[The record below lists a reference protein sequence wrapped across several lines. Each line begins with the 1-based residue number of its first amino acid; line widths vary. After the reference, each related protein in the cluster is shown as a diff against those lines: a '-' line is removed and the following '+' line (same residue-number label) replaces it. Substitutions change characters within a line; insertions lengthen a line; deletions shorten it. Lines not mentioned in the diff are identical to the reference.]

1 MPRAWLL
8 VTLASLGAALAPLKS
23 FGKTKGRGIRIQDK
37 KGNKNEAVVEL
48 FLGTAELET
57 ATVGG
62 FTRSQKCVKVDG
74 CAIYGEMN
82 DQDVTRFS
90 GCLGVICPFAA
101 ITVARDATDTRKLAD
116 ALEAARR
123 GAYAVGAEKVSGD
136 AKEGPMGGAY
146 KTLEKAR
153 GAVGIFGLDENVA
166 APKNPLE
173 GLKAPELAN
182 PLRDWNPAPRAPAA
196 APAPLVAAAAAAQ
209 AAAEKAEAELAAIKD
224 GGSSSW
230 NPFAKRETID
240 VDVGPKPNFWEIEKL
255 TAWKIAEAEARR
267 EAEAVAEAEAAAA
280 RDSAIAAAT
289 AARDSAIAAAR
300 AAAEAA
306 AEAARAETEAAEAA
320 RAEAEA
326 EQKAEAEARKAA
338 EASAR
343 AERDGPAPVVD
354 TPPPE
359 DCDKLPPRLRARRAA
374 EDLLREEDERRRKM
388 AAEASRASTPDEGR
402 SRLEASF
409 AASPDAAPAP
419 TAPPPPSEDAQSE
432 FEKFLANRKAGK
444 SDADYW
450 AARKA
455 EEAPE
460 EEDDDDF
467 LKTIKY
473 RPLAPE

>member
-8 VTLASLGAALAPLKS
+8 VTLASLAASLAPLKS

-196 APAPLVAAAAAAQ
+196 APAPLAAAATAAQ

-267 EAEAVAEAEAAAA
+267 EAEAVAEAA

-326 EQKAEAEARKAA
+326 EQKAEAA

>member
-1 MPRAWLL
+1 MWRRLAL
-8 VTLASLGAALAPLKS
+8 VGSLAAALAPLKS

-196 APAPLVAAAAAAQ
+196 APAPLAAAAAAAQ

-267 EAEAVAEAEAAAA
+267 EAEAVAEAEAAA
-280 RDSAIAAAT
+280 RDSAIA
-289 AARDSAIAAAR
+289 AAAR

-306 AEAARAETEAAEAA
+306 AAAARVETEAAEAA

-343 AERDGPAPVVD
+343 AELDGPAPVVD

-359 DCDKLPPRLRARRAA
+359 ERDKLPPRLRARLAA

-388 AAEASRASTPDEGR
+388 AQEATRASTPNEGR

-460 EEDDDDF
+460 EDDADDF

-473 RPLAPE
+473 RPPE

>member
-1 MPRAWLL
+1 MWRRLAL
-8 VTLASLGAALAPLKS
+8 VGSLAAALAPLKS

-62 FTRSQKCVKVDG
+62 FMRSQKCVKVDG

-82 DQDVTRFS
+82 DQDVTRLG
-90 GCLGVICPFAA
+90 GCLGVVCPFAA
-101 ITVARDATDTRKLAD
+101 ITTARDATDTRKLAD

-196 APAPLVAAAAAAQ
+196 APAPLAAAAAAAQ

-326 EQKAEAEARKAA
+326 EQKAEAA

-374 EDLLREEDERRRKM
+374 EDLLREEEDERRRKM

>member
-1 MPRAWLL
+1 MWRRLAL
-8 VTLASLGAALAPLKS
+8 VGSLAAALAPLKS

-37 KGNKNEAVVEL
+37 KGNANEAVVEL

-62 FTRSQKCVKVDG
+62 FTRSQKCVQVDG

-82 DQDVTRFS
+82 EKDVTRLS
-90 GCLGVICPFAA
+90 GCVGVICPFAA
-101 ITVARDATDTRKLAD
+101 ITIARDATDTRKLAD

-136 AKEGPMGGAY
+136 AAEGPMGGAY

-153 GAVGIFGLDENVA
+153 GAVGIFGLDDNVA
-166 APKNPLE
+166 APKNPLD

-182 PLRDWNPAPRAPAA
+182 PLETLRDWNPAPAAPAA
-196 APAPLVAAAAAAQ
+196 APSPLAEAAKAAQ
-209 AAAEKAEAELAAIKD
+209 AAAEKAEAELAALRD
-224 GGSSSW
+224 GQSSSAW
-230 NPFAKRETID
+230 NPFAKSKNAIE
-240 VDVGPKPNFWEIEKL
+240 VDVGPKPNFWEVEKL
-255 TAWKIAEAEARR
+255 TAWKLAEAEARR
-267 EAEAVAEAEAAAA
+267 EAESKAEAEAAAA
-280 RDSAIAAAT
+280 RDAAIAAAEEK
-289 AARDSAIAAAR
+289 ANFAR

-326 EQKAEAEARKAA
+326 KQKAEAEARKAA

-343 AERDGPAPVVD
+343 ADRDGPAPVD

-359 DCDKLPPRLRARRAA
+359 DRDKLPPRLRARLAA

-388 AAEASRASTPDEGR
+388 AQEATRASTPDEGR

-409 AASPDAAPAP
+409 AASPEAAPAP

-473 RPLAPE
+473 RPPE

>member
-8 VTLASLGAALAPLKS
+8 VTLASLAASLAPLKS

-116 ALEAARR
+116 ALEAAQR

-196 APAPLVAAAAAAQ
+196 APAPLAAAAAAAQ

-267 EAEAVAEAEAAAA
+267 EAEAVAEAA

-326 EQKAEAEARKAA
+326 EQKAEAA
-338 EASAR
+338 EAWAR

-354 TPPPE
+354 PPPP
-359 DCDKLPPRLRARRAA
+359 DKLPPRLRARRAA

>member
-1 MPRAWLL
+1 MPRAWRL
-8 VTLASLGAALAPLKS
+8 VALASLAAALAPLKS

-116 ALEAARR
+116 ALEAAQR

-196 APAPLVAAAAAAQ
+196 APAPLAAAAAAAQ

-267 EAEAVAEAEAAAA
+267 EAEAVAEAEAAA

-326 EQKAEAEARKAA
+326 EQKAEAA
-338 EASAR
+338 EAWAR

-354 TPPPE
+354 PPPP
-359 DCDKLPPRLRARRAA
+359 DKLPPRLRARRAA

>member
-1 MPRAWLL
+1 MWRRLAL
-8 VTLASLGAALAPLKS
+8 VGSLAAALAPLKS

-37 KGNKNEAVVEL
+37 KGNANEAVVEL

-62 FTRSQKCVKVDG
+62 FTRSQKCVQVDG

-82 DQDVTRFS
+82 EKDVTRLS
-90 GCLGVICPFAA
+90 GCVGVICPFAA
-101 ITVARDATDTRKLAD
+101 ITIARDATDTRKLAD

-136 AKEGPMGGAY
+136 ATEGPMGGAY

-153 GAVGIFGLDENVA
+153 GAVGIFGLDDNVA
-166 APKNPLE
+166 APKNPLD
-173 GLKAPELAN
+173 GLTAPELAN
-182 PLRDWNPAPRAPAA
+182 PLETLRDWNPAPAAPAA
-196 APAPLVAAAAAAQ
+196 APAPLAAAAAAAQ

-230 NPFAKRETID
+230 NPFAKRETIE
-240 VDVGPKPNFWEIEKL
+240 VDVGPKPNFWEVEKL
-255 TAWKIAEAEARR
+255 TAWKLAEAEARR
-267 EAEAVAEAEAAAA
+267 EAESKAEAEAAAA
-280 RDSAIAAAT
+280 RDAAIAAAEEK
-289 AARDSAIAAAR
+289 ANFAR

-326 EQKAEAEARKAA
+326 KQKAEAEARKAA

-343 AERDGPAPVVD
+343 AELDGPAPVVD
-354 TPPPE
+354 TPPE
-359 DCDKLPPRLRARRAA
+359 DRDKLPPRLRARRAA

-388 AAEASRASTPDEGR
+388 AQEATRASTPDEGR

-473 RPLAPE
+473 RPPE

>member
-196 APAPLVAAAAAAQ
+196 APAPLAAAAAAAQ

-267 EAEAVAEAEAAAA
+267 EAEAVAEAEAAA
-280 RDSAIAAAT
+280 RDSAIA
-289 AARDSAIAAAR
+289 AAAR

-306 AEAARAETEAAEAA
+306 AAAARVETEAAEAA

-343 AERDGPAPVVD
+343 AELDGPAPVVD

-359 DCDKLPPRLRARRAA
+359 ERDKLPPRLRARLAA

-388 AAEASRASTPDEGR
+388 AQEATRASTPDEGR

-409 AASPDAAPAP
+409 AASPEAAPAP
-419 TAPPPPSEDAQSE
+419 TAPPPSSEDAQSE

-460 EEDDDDF
+460 EDDDF
-467 LKTIKY
+467 LKDIKY
-473 RPLAPE
+473 RPPPE

>member
-8 VTLASLGAALAPLKS
+8 VTLASLAASLAPLKS

-196 APAPLVAAAAAAQ
+196 APAPLAAAAAAAQ
-209 AAAEKAEAELAAIKD
+209 AAAEKGEAELAAIKD

-230 NPFAKRETID
+230 NPSRSARLSMSTSARSRTS
-240 VDVGPKPNFWEIEKL
+240 GRSRSSRRGRSRRPRRAGRPKPS
-255 TAWKIAEAEARR
+255 RR
-267 EAEAVAEAEAAAA
+267 PEAAAA

-300 AAAEAA
+300 ARRGRGRRRGRARGDRGGRGRARARPRPNKKPKPRRPRRAPNATGRRRSSTRRRLRIATNCRRACAPAAPPRTCSARRRTNAGGKWPRSVTGEHARRGPLAPRGVVRGEPRRRARAHRAA
-306 AEAARAETEAAEAA
+306 AAVRGRAV
-320 RAEAEA
+320 RV
-326 EQKAEAEARKAA
+326 RK
-338 EASAR
+338 
-343 AERDGPAPVVD
+343 D
-354 TPPPE
+354 
-359 DCDKLPPRLRARRAA
+359 
-374 EDLLREEDERRRKM
+374 
-388 AAEASRASTPDEGR
+388 
-402 SRLEASF
+402 
-409 AASPDAAPAP
+409 
-419 TAPPPPSEDAQSE
+419 
-432 FEKFLANRKAGK
+432 ANRKAGK

-467 LKTIKY
+467 
-473 RPLAPE
+473 

>member
-8 VTLASLGAALAPLKS
+8 VTLASLAASLAPLKS

-153 GAVGIFGLDENVA
+153 GAVGIFGLDDNVA
-166 APKNPLE
+166 APKNPLD
-173 GLKAPELAN
+173 GLTAPELAN
-182 PLRDWNPAPRAPAA
+182 PLETLRDWNPAPRAPAA
-196 APAPLVAAAAAAQ
+196 APAPLAAAAAAAQ

-280 RDSAIAAAT
+280 RDSAIAAA
-289 AARDSAIAAAR
+289 AR

-326 EQKAEAEARKAA
+326 EQKAEAA

-343 AERDGPAPVVD
+343 AELDGPAPVVD

-359 DCDKLPPRLRARRAA
+359 ERDKLPPRLRARLAA

-388 AAEASRASTPDEGR
+388 AQEATRASTPDEGR

>member
-8 VTLASLGAALAPLKS
+8 VTLASLAASLAPLKS

-196 APAPLVAAAAAAQ
+196 APAPLAAAAAAAQ

-267 EAEAVAEAEAAAA
+267 EAEAVAEAA

-326 EQKAEAEARKAA
+326 EQKAEAA

>member
-1 MPRAWLL
+1 MWRRLAL
-8 VTLASLGAALAPLKS
+8 VGSLAAALAPLKS

-37 KGNKNEAVVEL
+37 KGNANEAVVEL

-62 FTRSQKCVKVDG
+62 FTRSQKCVRVDG

-82 DQDVTRFS
+82 DKDVARLS

-101 ITVARDATDTRKLAD
+101 ITGARDATDTRKLAD

-136 AKEGPMGGAY
+136 ATEGPMGGAY

-153 GAVGIFGLDENVA
+153 GAVGIFGLDDNVA
-166 APKNPLE
+166 APKNPLD

-182 PLRDWNPAPRAPAA
+182 PLETLRDWNPAPEAPAA
-196 APAPLVAAAAAAQ
+196 APAPLAEAAAAAQ
-209 AAAEKAEAELAAIKD
+209 AAAEKAEAELASLRD
-224 GGSSSW
+224 GQSSSAW
-230 NPFAKRETID
+230 NPFAKSKNAIE
-240 VDVGPKPNFWEIEKL
+240 VDVGPKPNFWEVEKL
-255 TAWKIAEAEARR
+255 TAWKLAEAEARR
-267 EAEAVAEAEAAAA
+267 KAEAVAEAEAAAA
-280 RDSAIAAAT
+280 RDAAIAAAEGKAT
-289 AARDSAIAAAR
+289 AAR

-326 EQKAEAEARKAA
+326 KQKAEAEARKAA

-343 AERDGPAPVVD
+343 ADLDGPAPVVD
-354 TPPPE
+354 TPPP
-359 DCDKLPPRLRARRAA
+359 DKLPPRLRARRAA

-388 AAEASRASTPDEGR
+388 AQEATRASTPDEGR

-409 AASPDAAPAP
+409 AASPEAAPAP

-460 EEDDDDF
+460 EDDDDDF

-473 RPLAPE
+473 RPPE

>member
-8 VTLASLGAALAPLKS
+8 VTLASLAASLAPLKS

-196 APAPLVAAAAAAQ
+196 APAPLAAAAAAAQ

-267 EAEAVAEAEAAAA
+267 EAEAVAEAA

-306 AEAARAETEAAEAA
+306 AEAARAE
-320 RAEAEA
+320 AEA
-326 EQKAEAEARKAA
+326 EQKAEAA

>member
-1 MPRAWLL
+1 MWRRLAL
-8 VTLASLGAALAPLKS
+8 VGSLAAALAPLKS

-196 APAPLVAAAAAAQ
+196 APAPLAAAATAAQ

-267 EAEAVAEAEAAAA
+267 EAEAVAEAEAAA
-280 RDSAIAAAT
+280 RDLAIAAAT

-326 EQKAEAEARKAA
+326 EQKAEAA

>member
-1 MPRAWLL
+1 MWRRLAL
-8 VTLASLGAALAPLKS
+8 VGSLAAALAPLKS

-57 ATVGG
+57 ATAGG

-196 APAPLVAAAAAAQ
+196 APAPLAAAAAAAQ

-267 EAEAVAEAEAAAA
+267 EAEAVAEAA

-326 EQKAEAEARKAA
+326 EQKAEAA

-374 EDLLREEDERRRKM
+374 EDLLREEDERRRKL
-388 AAEASRASTPDEGR
+388 AAEATRASTPDEGR

>member
-8 VTLASLGAALAPLKS
+8 VTLASLAASLAPLKS

-182 PLRDWNPAPRAPAA
+182 PLETLRDWNRRPGRPPRRRPRWPRRPPRRKRRRRRPRRSSRRCGTAGR
-196 APAPLVAAAAAAQ
+196 LRRGTLR
-209 AAAEKAEAELAAIKD
+209 EKQECDRGRRRPEAELLGGREAHGVEARGGRGGGGRPKPSRRRRRRRDRAAI
-224 GGSSSW
+224 GG
-230 NPFAKRETID
+230 
-240 VDVGPKPNFWEIEKL
+240 
-255 TAWKIAEAEARR
+255 
-267 EAEAVAEAEAAAA
+267 
-280 RDSAIAAAT
+280 RDSAIAAR
-289 AARDSAIAAAR
+289 ARRGRGRRRGRAR
-300 AAAEAA
+300 GD
-306 AEAARAETEAAEAA
+306 RGGRGA

-326 EQKAEAEARKAA
+326 EQQAEAEARKAA

-343 AERDGPAPVVD
+343 AERDGPAPHRRQ
-354 TPPPE
+354 PPPE
-359 DCDKLPPRLRARRAA
+359 DRHKLPPRAARSQSQA
-374 EDLLREEDERRRKM
+374 EDGREGAHLLDMRKM
-388 AAEASRASTPDEGR
+388 RPR
-402 SRLEASF
+402 
-409 AASPDAAPAP
+409 
-419 TAPPPPSEDAQSE
+419 
-432 FEKFLANRKAGK
+432 
-444 SDADYW
+444 W
-450 AARKA
+450 
-455 EEAPE
+455 
-460 EEDDDDF
+460 
-467 LKTIKY
+467 TIT
-473 RPLAPE
+473 

>member
-1 MPRAWLL
+1 MWRRLAL
-8 VTLASLGAALAPLKS
+8 VGSLAAALAPLKS

-37 KGNKNEAVVEL
+37 KGNANEAVVEL

-62 FTRSQKCVKVDG
+62 FTRSQKCVQVDG

-82 DQDVTRFS
+82 DRDVTRFS
-90 GCLGVICPFAA
+90 GCLGVVCPFAA
-101 ITVARDATDTRKLAD
+101 ITIARDATDTRKLAD

-136 AKEGPMGGAY
+136 ATEGPMGGAY

-153 GAVGIFGLDENVA
+153 GAVGIFGLDDNVA
-166 APKNPLE
+166 APKNPLD
-173 GLKAPELAN
+173 GLTAPELAN
-182 PLRDWNPAPRAPAA
+182 PLETLRDWNPAPQAPAA
-196 APAPLVAAAAAAQ
+196 APAPLAEAAKAAQ
-209 AAAEKAEAELAAIKD
+209 AAAEKAEAELAALRD
-224 GGSSSW
+224 GQSSSAW
-230 NPFAKRETID
+230 NPFAKSKNAIE
-240 VDVGPKPNFWEIEKL
+240 VDVGPTPNFWEVEKL
-255 TAWKIAEAEARR
+255 TAWKLAEAEARR
-267 EAEAVAEAEAAAA
+267 KAEAVAEAEAAAA
-280 RDSAIAAAT
+280 RDAAIAVAEDKA
-289 AARDSAIAAAR
+289 SAAR

-306 AEAARAETEAAEAA
+306 AAAARAETEAAEAA

-326 EQKAEAEARKAA
+326 KQKAEAEARKAA

-343 AERDGPAPVVD
+343 ADRDAPAPVD
-354 TPPPE
+354 APRPE
-359 DCDKLPPRLRARRAA
+359 DRDKLPPRLRARLAA

-473 RPLAPE
+473 RPPE

>member
-8 VTLASLGAALAPLKS
+8 VTLASLAASLAPLKS

-196 APAPLVAAAAAAQ
+196 APAPLAAAAAAAQ

-267 EAEAVAEAEAAAA
+267 EAEAVAEAA

>member
-1 MPRAWLL
+1 MWRRLAL
-8 VTLASLGAALAPLKS
+8 VGSLAAALAPLKS

-82 DQDVTRFS
+82 DQDVTRLS

-101 ITVARDATDTRKLAD
+101 ITIARDATDTRKLAD

-136 AKEGPMGGAY
+136 ATEGPMGGAY

-153 GAVGIFGLDENVA
+153 GAVGIFGLDDNVA
-166 APKNPLE
+166 APKNPLD
-173 GLKAPELAN
+173 GLTAPELAN
-182 PLRDWNPAPRAPAA
+182 PLETLRDWNPAPAAPAA
-196 APAPLVAAAAAAQ
+196 APAQLAEAAKAAQ
-209 AAAEKAEAELAAIKD
+209 AAAEQAEAELAALRD
-224 GGSSSW
+224 GQSSSAW
-230 NPFAKRETID
+230 NPFAKSKNAIE
-240 VDVGPKPNFWEIEKL
+240 VDVGPKPNFWEVEKL
-255 TAWKIAEAEARR
+255 TAWKLAEAEARR
-267 EAEAVAEAEAAAA
+267 KAEAVAEAEAAAA
-280 RDSAIAAAT
+280 RDAAIAAAEEKAT
-289 AARDSAIAAAR
+289 AAR

-306 AEAARAETEAAEAA
+306 AAAARAETEAAEAA
-320 RAEAEA
+320 RAEAA
-326 EQKAEAEARKAA
+326 AKQKAEAEARKAA

-343 AERDGPAPVVD
+343 ADRDAPAPVVD
-354 TPPPE
+354 TPPE
-359 DCDKLPPRLRARRAA
+359 DRDKLPPRLRARLAA

-388 AAEASRASTPDEGR
+388 AQEATRASTPDEGR

-460 EEDDDDF
+460 EEDDDF

-473 RPLAPE
+473 RPPE

>member
-8 VTLASLGAALAPLKS
+8 VTLASLAASLAPLKS

-116 ALEAARR
+116 ALEAAQR

-196 APAPLVAAAAAAQ
+196 AQ

-267 EAEAVAEAEAAAA
+267 EAEAVAEAA

-326 EQKAEAEARKAA
+326 EQKAEAA

-374 EDLLREEDERRRKM
+374 EDLLREEEDERRRKM

>member
-8 VTLASLGAALAPLKS
+8 VTLASLAASLAPLKS

-116 ALEAARR
+116 ALEAAQR

-196 APAPLVAAAAAAQ
+196 APAPLAAAAARARRPRRPRPSSRRADTGRLRHDP
-209 AAAEKAEAELAAIKD
+209 AAKPRLSCRRRPEAELLGD
-224 GGSSSW
+224 
-230 NPFAKRETID
+230 
-240 VDVGPKPNFWEIEKL
+240 
-255 TAWKIAEAEARR
+255 R
-267 EAEAVAEAEAAAA
+267 EAHGVEDRGGRGAPGGRSRRGGRSGGA
-280 RDSAIAAAT
+280 RLGDRGGHGG
-289 AARDSAIAAAR
+289 RDSAIAAAR

-306 AEAARAETEAAEAA
+306 AEAARETEAAEAA
-320 RAEAEA
+320 RAEPRPNKKPAEGA
-326 EQKAEAEARKAA
+326 AA

>member
-1 MPRAWLL
+1 MLRWRLAL
-8 VTLASLGAALAPLKS
+8 VGSLAAALAPLKS

-37 KGNKNEAVVEL
+37 RGNANEAVVEL

-62 FTRSQKCVKVDG
+62 FTRSQKCVQVDG

-82 DQDVTRFS
+82 DRDVTRLS

-101 ITVARDATDTRKLAD
+101 ITIARDATDTQKLAD

-136 AKEGPMGGAY
+136 ATEGPMGGAY

-153 GAVGIFGLDENVA
+153 GAVGIFGLDDNVA
-166 APKNPLE
+166 APKNPLD

-182 PLRDWNPAPRAPAA
+182 PLETLRDWNPAPEAPAA
-196 APAPLVAAAAAAQ
+196 APAPLAEAAAAAQ
-209 AAAEKAEAELAAIKD
+209 AAAEKAEAELASLRD
-224 GGSSSW
+224 GQSSSAW
-230 NPFAKRETID
+230 NPFAKSKNAIE
-240 VDVGPKPNFWEIEKL
+240 VDVGPKPNFWEVEKL
-255 TAWKIAEAEARR
+255 TAWKLAEAEARR
-267 EAEAVAEAEAAAA
+267 KAEAVAEAEAAAA
-280 RDSAIAAAT
+280 RDSAIARAEEKAT
-289 AARDSAIAAAR
+289 AAR

-326 EQKAEAEARKAA
+326 KQKAEAEARKAA

-343 AERDGPAPVVD
+343 AELDGPAPVVD
-354 TPPPE
+354 TPPE
-359 DCDKLPPRLRARRAA
+359 DRDKLPPRLRARRAA
-374 EDLLREEDERRRKM
+374 EDLLREEDERRQKM
-388 AAEASRASTPDEGR
+388 AAEATRSSTPDEGR

-460 EEDDDDF
+460 EEDDF

-473 RPLAPE
+473 RPPE

>member
-1 MPRAWLL
+1 MWRRLAL
-8 VTLASLGAALAPLKS
+8 VGSLAAALAPLKS

-37 KGNKNEAVVEL
+37 KGNANEAVVEL

-62 FTRSQKCVKVDG
+62 FTRSQKCVQVDG

-82 DQDVTRFS
+82 DNDVARLS
-90 GCLGVICPFAA
+90 GCLGVVCPFAA
-101 ITVARDATDTRKLAD
+101 ITIARDATDTRKLAD

-153 GAVGIFGLDENVA
+153 GAVGIFGLDDNVA
-166 APKNPLE
+166 APKNPLD
-173 GLKAPELAN
+173 GLTAPELAN
-182 PLRDWNPAPRAPAA
+182 PLETLRDWNPAPQAPAA
-196 APAPLVAAAAAAQ
+196 APAPLAEAAKAAQ
-209 AAAEKAEAELAAIKD
+209 ATAEKAEAELAALRD
-224 GGSSSW
+224 GQSSSAW
-230 NPFAKRETID
+230 NPFAKRENAIE
-240 VDVGPKPNFWEIEKL
+240 VDVGPQPNFWEVEKL
-255 TAWKIAEAEARR
+255 TAWKLAEAEARR
-267 EAEAVAEAEAAAA
+267 KAEAVAEADAAAA
-280 RDSAIAAAT
+280 RDAAIAAAEAT
-289 AARDSAIAAAR
+289 AAEAR

-306 AEAARAETEAAEAA
+306 AAAARAETEAAEAA
-320 RAEAEA
+320 RAEAA
-326 EQKAEAEARKAA
+326 AKQQAEAEARKAA

-343 AERDGPAPVVD
+343 ADRDAPAPVVD
-354 TPPPE
+354 APPPE
-359 DCDKLPPRLRARRAA
+359 ERDKLPPRLRARLAA

-388 AAEASRASTPDEGR
+388 AQEATRASTPDEGR

-419 TAPPPPSEDAQSE
+419 TAPPPPSDDAQSE

-460 EEDDDDF
+460 EDDDDDF

-473 RPLAPE
+473 RPPE

>member
-136 AKEGPMGGAY
+136 ATEGPMGGAY

-153 GAVGIFGLDENVA
+153 GAVGIFGLDDNVA
-166 APKNPLE
+166 APKNPLD
-173 GLKAPELAN
+173 GLTAPELAN
-182 PLRDWNPAPRAPAA
+182 PLETLRDWNPAPPAPAA
-196 APAPLVAAAAAAQ
+196 APAPLAAAAAAAQ
-209 AAAEKAEAELAAIKD
+209 AAAEKAEAELASLRD
-224 GGSSSW
+224 GQSSSAW
-230 NPFAKRETID
+230 NPFAKSKNAIE
-240 VDVGPKPNFWEIEKL
+240 VDVGPKPNFWEVDKL
-255 TAWKIAEAEARR
+255 TAWKLAEAEARR
-267 EAEAVAEAEAAAA
+267 EAESKAEAEAAAA
-280 RDSAIAAAT
+280 RDAAIAAAEEK
-289 AARDSAIAAAR
+289 ASAAR

-306 AEAARAETEAAEAA
+306 AAAARVETEAAEAA

-343 AERDGPAPVVD
+343 AELDGPAPVVD

-359 DCDKLPPRLRARRAA
+359 ERDKLPPRLRARLAA

-388 AAEASRASTPDEGR
+388 AQEATRASTPDEGR

-409 AASPDAAPAP
+409 AASPEAAPAP

-473 RPLAPE
+473 RPPE

>member
-1 MPRAWLL
+1 MWRRLAL
-8 VTLASLGAALAPLKS
+8 VGSLAAALAPLKS

-116 ALEAARR
+116 ALEAAQR

-196 APAPLVAAAAAAQ
+196 APAPLAAAAAAAQ

-343 AERDGPAPVVD
+343 ADRDGPAPVVD
-354 TPPPE
+354 APPPE
-359 DCDKLPPRLRARRAA
+359 ERDKLPPRLRARLAA

-388 AAEASRASTPDEGR
+388 AQEATRASTPDEGR

-409 AASPDAAPAP
+409 AASPEAAPAP

-460 EEDDDDF
+460 EDDDDDF

-473 RPLAPE
+473 RPPE

>member
-196 APAPLVAAAAAAQ
+196 APAPLAAAAAAAQ

-267 EAEAVAEAEAAAA
+267 EAEAVAEAEAAA
-280 RDSAIAAAT
+280 RDSAIA
-289 AARDSAIAAAR
+289 AAAR

-343 AERDGPAPVVD
+343 ADRDGPAPVVD

-359 DCDKLPPRLRARRAA
+359 ERDKLPPRLRARRAA

-473 RPLAPE
+473 RPPE

>member
-196 APAPLVAAAAAAQ
+196 APAPLAAAAAAAQ

-280 RDSAIAAAT
+280 RDSAIAAA
-289 AARDSAIAAAR
+289 AR

-343 AERDGPAPVVD
+343 ADRDGPAPVVD
-354 TPPPE
+354 APPPE
-359 DCDKLPPRLRARRAA
+359 ERDKLPPRLRARLAA

-388 AAEASRASTPDEGR
+388 AQEATRASTPDEGR

-409 AASPDAAPAP
+409 AASPEAAPAP

-444 SDADYW
+444 SDAGYW

-460 EEDDDDF
+460 EDDDF
-467 LKTIKY
+467 LKDIKY
-473 RPLAPE
+473 RPPPE